1 MSVIVRHHGVIKL
14 YTKGADATV
23 IPRLARKQPYLKFL
37 TEKAS
42 EMSKNGLR
50 SLMFAMRILPESVL
64 EKPLDSNLENE
75 LTLIGLTG
83 IEDKLQDY
91 VPETIA
97 SLRYGGIKFVLL
109 TGDKVETAE
118 NISRSC
124 GLI

>member
-1 MSVIVRHHGVIKL
+1 M
-14 YTKGADATV
+14 
-23 IPRLARKQPYLKFL
+23 
-37 TEKAS
+37 
-42 EMSKNGLR
+42 
-50 SLMFAMRILPESVL
+50 
-64 EKPLDSNLENE
+64 PLDDSIENE

-124 GLI
+124 GLIEDSISLTTNESYKVMETLKIL